1 MRPSDVGPIQN
12 EKGADAVVRIA
23 PTHQESAGG
32 FPRLLAVRTK
42 IDGISS
48 SLDHRDPGD
57 GLFPSLEPSRSNR
70 RVLFARHIIC
80 ERKLQYSG
88 KPFPFGKFGSTRDR
102 GSRLVDRPDADI
114 I

>member
-57 GLFPSLEPSRSNR
+57 GLFPSLEPIQQTGIISLGISSASANYNIAENR
-70 RVLFARHIIC
+70 FHSVN
-80 ERKLQYSG
+80 SG
-88 KPFPFGKFGSTRDR
+88 RR
-102 GSRLVDRPDADI
+102 EI
-114 I
+114 E